1 MRVSRAC
8 GFTLIEIMVALLIFA
23 VIGMI
28 SSQLLSQ
35 VIDSHAHLSERGQR
49 TSDVHRAMQAM
60 QRDILQLANRPIRD
74 EYGDMRPPILIG
86 AEGAMEFS
94 RSGWRNP
101 LGLPRAEVQRVSYL
115 VQDNKLLR
123 AYWPV
128 LDRAQDT
135 EPAYQT
141 LLEDVERVE
150 FFAIDTAANEHLF
163 WPALG
168 ASPDVGLAGII
179 VRMEVPP
186 FGVIERVWEVP
197 HA

>member
-35 VIDSHAHLSERGQR
+35 VIDSHEHLSERGQR

-115 VQDNKLLR
+115 VQDNKLMR

-168 ASPDVGLAGII
+168 ASPDIGLAGII

>member
-1 MRVSRAC
+1 MRVARTC

-35 VIDSHAHLSERGQR
+35 VIDSHEHLSKRGQR
-49 TSDVHRAMQAM
+49 TADVHRAMQAM
-60 QRDILQLANRPIRD
+60 QRDILQLASRPIRD
-74 EYGDMRPPILIG
+74 EYGDMRPSILIG
-86 AEGAMEFS
+86 TEGAMEFS
-94 RSGWRNP
+94 RNGWRNP

-128 LDRAQDT
+128 LDRAQDS

-168 ASPDVGLAGII
+168 ATPDVGLAGII
-179 VRMEVPP
+179 VRLEVPP